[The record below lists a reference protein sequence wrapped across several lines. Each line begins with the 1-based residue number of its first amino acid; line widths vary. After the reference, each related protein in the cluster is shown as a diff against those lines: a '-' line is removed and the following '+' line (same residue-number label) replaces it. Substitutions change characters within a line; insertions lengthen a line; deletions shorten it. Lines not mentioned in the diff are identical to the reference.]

1 MAAQAKSSKPLPDL
15 RNAKAGRDFSL
26 GERYEAG
33 LVLRGTEVKSIRA
46 GKAQLA
52 DAFGRIEKGEAYLYN
67 LHIAEYEF
75 GNLNNHLPKRA
86 RKLLLK
92 RREIEKIREAIE
104 AGGKALV
111 PVRIYFKGALVKVE
125 LAIGTGKKDYDKRED
140 LKKRDSMREVERVL
154 AARRRA

>member
-1 MAAQAKSSKPLPDL
+1 MAAQGKSGKPLPDI
-15 RNAKAGRDFSL
+15 RNAKAGRDYAL

-33 LVLRGTEVKSIRA
+33 IVLRGTEVKSVRA
-46 GKAQLA
+46 GKVQMA
-52 DAFGRIEKGEAYLYN
+52 DAFGRIERGEAFLYN

-75 GNLNNHLPKRA
+75 GNINNHTPKRA

-92 RREIEKIREAIE
+92 EREITKIREAIE

-111 PVRIYFKGALVKVE
+111 PVRLYFKGALVKVE

-140 LKKRDSMREVERVL
+140 LKKRDTDREIARVMN
-154 AARRRA
+154 ARRG

>member
-1 MAAQAKSSKPLPDL
+1 VAAQAKSSKPLPDL

>member
-1 MAAQAKSSKPLPDL
+1 MAAREKSGKQLPDI
-15 RNAKAGRDFSL
+15 RNAKAGRDYAL

-33 LVLRGTEVKSIRA
+33 IVLRGTEVKSIRA

-52 DAFGRIEKGEAYLYN
+52 DAFGRIEKGEVYLYN
-67 LHIAEYEF
+67 LHISEYEF
-75 GNLNNHLPKRA
+75 GNINNHPPKRA

-92 RREIEKIREAIE
+92 EREIRKIREAIE

-111 PVRIYFKGALVKVE
+111 PVRLYFKQALVKVE

-140 LKKRDSMREVERVL
+140 LRKRDTDREIARVMN
-154 AARRRA
+154 ARRG